1 LPRNH
6 SRQTGLRDFS
16 NPSVWYW
23 LTVSGQALTG
33 IGAPFIAC
41 LPTKI
46 SHQWFGKRERHL
58 ATAILGLSL
67 PIKTI
72 LGSGVTPLFV
82 KARKLFHVQLS
93 YLTCITLEKMLFP
106 EDIQMEKAEIHFF
119 WAMLHRKFYVYYT
132 NKFFH
137 VHIQI
142 DKAEIHFSRQCDM
155 EVLSL
160 YFLII
165 LI

>member
-1 LPRNH
+1 
-6 SRQTGLRDFS
+6 
-16 NPSVWYW
+16 
-23 LTVSGQALTG
+23 
-33 IGAPFIAC
+33 
-41 LPTKI
+41 
-46 SHQWFGKRERHL
+46 
-58 ATAILGLSL
+58 
-67 PIKTI
+67 
-72 LGSGVTPLFV
+72 
-82 KARKLFHVQLS
+82 
-93 YLTCITLEKMLFP
+93 MLFP